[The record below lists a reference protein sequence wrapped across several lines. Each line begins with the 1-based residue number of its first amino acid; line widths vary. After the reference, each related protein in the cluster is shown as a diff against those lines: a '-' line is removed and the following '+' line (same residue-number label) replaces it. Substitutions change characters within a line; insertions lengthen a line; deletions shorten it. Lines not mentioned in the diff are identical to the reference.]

1 VVRTK
6 DVVMDSSFEVGTNDG
21 VLLITKDMRL
31 LFTKISSSLKL
42 SSKSSNK
49 ELVHYFKFNESEF
62 DASSLLEYS
71 ITPQELT
78 KGLLALDFYNW
89 PNAVKFDFIDH
100 SNFTNEKIECIV
112 QKRVDALDDI
122 SVKLY
127 YSIPNWPHK
136 TTLETFILK
145 LPEIL
150 NSEKVT
156 VGRNISR
163 EYLHLIIKMEITEGV
178 LSENFEHL
186 FKIIEGGII
195 QLNSKYEEES
205 FQSTFTKFFNFPSE
219 YSTICSQYLMW
230 FGEFLKNL
238 GIEADV
244 HTEPKSGQ
252 TALIVSPKENPE
264 LLEEIEKLFYQYL
277 ALPYAEL
284 LPASK
289 QTPEEVY
296 AYQSA
301 MSQIG
306 NLKNQIQ
313 MKDSMLQL
321 QQATNSALTEKL
333 ILQANQPLLLES
345 LKDEKKYEFFG
356 GLISIPAKQ
365 EFGKNK
371 NISINFEKLFSK
383 K

>member
-1 VVRTK
+1 
-6 DVVMDSSFEVGTNDG
+6 MDSTFEIGTNDG
-21 VLLITKDMRL
+21 VLLITKDMKL
-31 LFTKISSSLKL
+31 LFTKKSSSMRKV
-42 SSKSSNK
+42 SKSK
-49 ELVHYFKFNESEF
+49 RLIPYFKFNESEF
-62 DASSLLEYS
+62 DTHSLLEHS
-71 ITPQELT
+71 MTPQELT
-78 KGLLALDFYNW
+78 NNLLSLELYNW
-89 PNAVKFDFIDH
+89 PDSSKFDFINS
-100 SNFTNEKIECIV
+100 SNFTGEKIECIV
-112 QKRVDALDDI
+112 QKRADAFNVI
-122 SVKLY
+122 SVKLF

-136 TTLETFILK
+136 TTLEKFILQ

-150 NSEKVT
+150 NNEKIT

-178 LSENFEHL
+178 LSDNFEHL
-186 FKIIEGGII
+186 FKIIEDGLIH
-195 QLNSKYEEES
+195 LDSKYKEES
-205 FQSTFTKFFNFPSE
+205 FQSTFTKIFNFPPE
-219 YSTICSQYLMW
+219 YKNICSQYLMW

-244 HTEPKSGQ
+244 HTEPNNGQ
-252 TALIVSPKENPE
+252 TALIISPKDNPE

-289 QTPEEVY
+289 QTPQEIY

-301 MSQIG
+301 MNQIN
-306 NLKNQIQ
+306 NLTNQIQ

-345 LKDEKKYEFFG
+345 LKDEKKYEIFG

-371 NISINFEKLFSK
+371 NITINFEKLFSTNIQQ
-383 K
+383 